1 MSSYHLSQLVSWAG
15 KLCFDFPPSLIKW
28 FTSKS
33 AGKLIF
39 KGQRLSVLIC
49 LPGLQAHS
57 LQTNWTICHHK
68 ECLECLT
75 WPYLAAK

>member
-1 MSSYHLSQLVSWAG
+1 MSSYHLSQLVSWVG

-39 KGQRLSVLIC
+39 KGQRLGVLIC
-49 LPGLQAHS
+49 LDCRLIAFKLIEQFAIIKSVWNVSPGH
-57 LQTNWTICHHK
+57 I
-68 ECLECLT
+68 
-75 WPYLAAK
+75 